1 MPDPVLPNDA
11 DASGRSFGPQ
21 ERALLEEVLASGT
34 LNGTRGAQVPALERE
49 LAALFGVKHARTVA
63 SGTAAV
69 HTAVAAIDPAPGD
82 EIVTTPITD
91 MGAIA
96 AILYQTAIPVFAD
109 VDPETCNVT
118 AATIEARLTRRTRA
132 VIVTH
137 LFGNPASMPEIEDLC
152 RRRNLP
158 LIEDAAQ
165 ALLARSEGR
174 LVGTIGDV
182 GCFSLQQGK
191 HITCGEGGFVLTDD
205 DALARRMRL
214 FSDKAW
220 GYGDSKPDHYFL
232 APNYR
237 MSELQ
242 AAVTRAQ
249 LGKLEAG
256 TRQRVAMAQRLT
268 KSLAGVPG
276 VAPPAFRPG
285 CEHSYWRY
293 ALRVDPAVLAGGAL
307 RLGALLKERG
317 IACAPRYI
325 QKPAFECAVLRD
337 QRTFGTSR
345 FPFVGEHRAG
355 EPEIV
360 YRAEDTPGAY
370 DALARV
376 VVLPFNE
383 RYEAQHVD
391 FLAEAIASAAG
402 RLARE
407 HAAR

>member
-1 MPDPVLPNDA
+1 MTDPILPNDA
-11 DASGRSFGPQ
+11 DASGRSFGPE

-34 LNGTRGAQVPALERE
+34 LNGTRGTQVPALERE
-49 LAALFGVKHARTVA
+49 LAAMFGVKHARALA

-69 HTAVAAIDPAPGD
+69 HTAVAAIDPEPGD
-82 EIVTTPITD
+82 EIITTPITD

-96 AILYQTAIPVFAD
+96 AILYQTAIPIFVD

-118 AATIEARLTRRTRA
+118 AASIAARITSRTRA

-137 LFGNPASMPEIEDLC
+137 LFGNPAVMGEIVDLC
-152 RRRNLP
+152 RTRNLP

-165 ALLARSEGR
+165 ALLARCDGR

-191 HITCGEGGFVLTDD
+191 HITSGEGGFVLTDD

-220 GYGDSKPDHYFL
+220 GYGDAQPDHYFL

-237 MSELQ
+237 MTELQ
-242 AAVTRAQ
+242 AAVARGQ
-249 LGKLEAG
+249 LGKLAAM
-256 TRQRVAMAQRLT
+256 TKQRVTMAQRLT
-268 KSLAGVPG
+268 KALAGLQG
-276 VAPPAFRPG
+276 VEAPAVRAG

-293 ALRVDPAVLAGGAL
+293 ALRVDPAVLAGGAV

-325 QKPAFECAVLRD
+325 QKPAFECEVLRD
-337 QRTFGTSR
+337 QRTFGGSR
-345 FPFVGEHRAG
+345 FPFVGPHRDG
-355 EPEIV
+355 EPAVV
-360 YRAEDTPGAY
+360 YRKEDTPGAY

-376 VVLPFNE
+376 VVLPWNE
-383 RYEAQHVD
+383 RYEARHVD
-391 FLAEAIASAAG
+391 FLAEAIRSAAT
-402 RLARE
+402 RLAAE
-407 HAAR
+407 AAAR